1 MAGLWFIQ
9 VDHFLSVFLDVAN
22 SYGQPDGWSRYA
34 GFSFSVVH
42 QMNDRIRYSMSM
54 FCKLNLTLH
63 YQFSAKHPDWGFWN
77 FIPLS
82 EPRDPDRGFLLDDT
96 LIEEV

>member
-1 MAGLWFIQ
+1 
-9 VDHFLSVFLDVAN
+9 
-22 SYGQPDGWSRYA
+22 
-34 GFSFSVVH
+34 
-42 QMNDRIRYSMSM
+42 MSM

-63 YQFSAKHPDWGFWN
+63 AETQHQFSAKHPDWGFWN

-96 LIEEV
+96 LIEEDVFPFRPLNGLVVTLSVDF